1 MSESMQ
7 EQIAAAI
14 LARRLAEGDVQV
26 EAYNDGLN
34 DAAAVARAFEPA
46 GETVTLAVTD
56 VEALS
61 AQVHEAWMAT
71 KREQGITTRPSE
83 WGEEQMV
90 PYVELS
96 ERAKDLDR
104 STVQAV
110 LDAQTVLAAVP
121 LSEHPTVDEQECDH
135 DWMRCPDCTP
145 CDAIL
150 DSTYPCVL
158 RPGHPGEHS
167 AAPPAPHGDGSWV
180 CGRCGEAPEIHA
192 SRSSRCIYD
201 PVFKPVS
208 AAPPTATTL
217 VTKAMVER
225 AAKALCVKADCTPGF
240 WRSFVPEAE
249 TALLEQVHHRQGGDE
264 A

>member
-14 LARRLAEGDVQV
+14 LARRLAEGDVQA

-34 DAAAVARAFEPA
+34 DAAAIARAFEPA
-46 GETVTLAVTD
+46 VEGDDVVAGEHRDAHGRIWACPACAGVIPAHQMSQPMRSLHD
-56 VEALS
+56 EAL
-61 AQVHEAWMAT
+61 
-71 KREQGITTRPSE
+71 
-83 WGEEQMV
+83 
-90 PYVELS
+90 
-96 ERAKDLDR
+96 
-104 STVQAV
+104 
-110 LDAQTVLAAVP
+110 
-121 LSEHPTVDEQECDH
+121 
-135 DWMRCPDCTP
+135 
-145 CDAIL
+145 
-150 DSTYPCVL
+150 
-158 RPGHPGEHS
+158 

-217 VTKAMVER
+217 VTEAMVER

-249 TALLEQVHHRQGGDE
+249 TALGVDRRSQR
-264 A
+264 

>member
-121 LSEHPTVDEQECDH
+121 PSEHPTVDEGACRCTMLTAQTPWEPA
-135 DWMRCPDCTP
+135 DWEQADDCP
-145 CDAIL
+145 
-150 DSTYPCVL
+150 V
-158 RPGHPGEHS
+158 HPL
-167 AAPPAPHGDGSWV
+167 AAPPAPHGDSGLRGIALDATRS
-180 CGRCGEAPEIHA
+180 AYHDDPEVLSTSLTRVANALVQHI
-192 SRSSRCIYD
+192 
-201 PVFKPVS
+201 
-208 AAPPTATTL
+208 AAH
-217 VTKAMVER
+217 
-225 AAKALCVKADCTPGF
+225 
-240 WRSFVPEAE
+240 PEAD
-249 TALLEQVHHRQGGDE
+249 A
-264 A
+264 